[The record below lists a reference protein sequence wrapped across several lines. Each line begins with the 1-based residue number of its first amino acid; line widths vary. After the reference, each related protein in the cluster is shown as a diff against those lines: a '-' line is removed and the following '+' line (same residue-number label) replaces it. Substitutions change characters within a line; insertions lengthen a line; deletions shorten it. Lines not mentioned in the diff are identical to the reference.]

1 MRSND
6 LYMFKN
12 SFGDP
17 CPKYDKYDM
26 YKKKNQSILFIA

>member
-1 MRSND
+1 MKSND
-6 LYMFKN
+6 IYIYFLNFKFIFTN

-26 YKKKNQSILFIA
+26 Y